1 MDTDTETTTAKK
13 YKASEIIAALENQEV
28 ECDSPHI
35 LLYVTEDSCGSM
47 CDLKQHSIATRIGL
61 KMAMLQAGL
70 ANLATQVIQDEPEA
84 TAALSGAIARS
95 AGDLKKRLLGAA
107 LGMMGK

>member
-1 MDTDTETTTAKK
+1 MDTDTETTANK

-35 LLYVTEDSCGSM
+35 LLFVTADRCGSL
-47 CDLKQHSIATRIGL
+47 CDLKQHSIDTRIGL
-61 KMAMLQAGL
+61 KMAMMQVGL
-70 ANLATQVIQDEPEA
+70 ANIATQAMRDEPEA
-84 TAALSGAIARS
+84 TAALGGAIARS
-95 AGDLKKRLLGAA
+95 SEEIKKKLLGAA